1 MSLWEA
7 DRLLTLAVGYGGRL
21 SPFSATL
28 PGERQALEDESTLGL
43 RVALALNTEVK

>member
-1 MSLWEA
+1 MNTIEA
-7 DRLLTLAVGYGGRL
+7 DLLLLRTAGALGRL

-28 PGERQALEDESTLGL
+28 RGERQVIEDESTLGL